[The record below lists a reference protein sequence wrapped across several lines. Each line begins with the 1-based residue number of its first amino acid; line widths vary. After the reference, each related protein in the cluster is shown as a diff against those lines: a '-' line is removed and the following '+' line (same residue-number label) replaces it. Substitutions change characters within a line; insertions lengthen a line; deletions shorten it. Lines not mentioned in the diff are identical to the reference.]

1 VEDAVTAAPAVCR
14 SCGAAP
20 HEGARFCDACGSQ
33 LVAVDAAEY
42 KQVTVLFADVVR
54 SMGIAA
60 VLDME
65 RLREVMTELVE
76 RLATVA
82 RRYGGTVESRAT
94 G

>member
-1 VEDAVTAAPAVCR
+1 MTAAALICTA
-14 SCGAAP
+14 CGAELREDNKFC
-20 HEGARFCDACGSQ
+20 HQSGARHCVALACRVQASRRDCCRRVQ
-33 LVAVDAAEY
+33 
-42 KQVTVLFADVVR
+42 
-54 SMGIAA
+54 SMNIATD
-60 VLDME
+60 LDME

>member
-1 VEDAVTAAPAVCR
+1 
-14 SCGAAP
+14 
-20 HEGARFCDACGSQ
+20 
-33 LVAVDAAEY
+33 
-42 KQVTVLFADVVR
+42 
-54 SMGIAA
+54 MNIATD
-60 VLDME
+60 LDME